1 MASPDDPT
9 NDRLDGCSDGDPS
22 DVDPSDGEKSPQDL
36 IRTHQAGLWR
46 YLRML
51 GCDASLADDITQ
63 ETFLKVLHHDS
74 FTQHSDKST
83 AAYLRRTAHN
93 LLVSMH
99 RKGGRKRTTFTSD
112 PLDEIWDRWAGRDLT
127 GDHAIDCLRECM
139 QALTERAQKAL
150 RMRFADESSRSSI
163 AEALEITEHGARNL
177 MQRAKQQLRDC
188 VQQRL
193 NENEHDDHEP

>member
-1 MASPDDPT
+1 MTPMDDPA
-9 NDRLDGCSDGDPS
+9 NDRPDEVQCH
-22 DVDPSDGEKSPQDL
+22 QDKTPEEL

-51 GCDASLADDITQ
+51 GCDASMADDLTQ
-63 ETFLKVLHHDS
+63 EAFLKVLRRDG
-74 FTQHSDKST
+74 FTQHNDMAT

-99 RKGGRKRTTFTSD
+99 RKGGRKRTSYTSD

-127 GDHAIDCLRECM
+127 GDFAVDCLRECM
-139 QALTERAQKAL
+139 QALTERAQMAL
-150 RMRFADESSRSSI
+150 RMRFGDESSRSSI
-163 AEALEITEHGARNL
+163 AEALDITEHGARNL

-193 NENEHDDHEP
+193 NEQNSNDDGNE

>member
-1 MASPDDPT
+1 MASTDDPT
-9 NDRLDGCSDGDPS
+9 NDPPVGSSCE
-22 DVDPSDGEKSPQDL
+22 GEKSPQEL
-36 IRTHQAGLWR
+36 IKTHQAGLWR

-51 GCDASLADDITQ
+51 GCDASLADDLTQ
-63 ETFLKVLHHDS
+63 EAFLKVLHHDS

-99 RKGGRKRTTFTSD
+99 RKGGRKRTTFTGD
-112 PLDEIWDRWAGRDLT
+112 PLDEVWDRWAGQDIT
-127 GDHAIDCLRECM
+127 GDYAVDCLRECM

-150 RMRFADESSRSSI
+150 RMRFGDESSRASI

-193 NENEHDDHEP
+193 NEKDDNDENEG